1 MSRLEYAQAKFQPGP
16 CVWAASATCACAH
29 TARGTTWRALFS
41 SSPARSWLLLIAAAT
56 TTRSAGRLAQ
66 ASHTCWDEMRNHLA
80 TRRIPHD
87 ARMAQKS
94 AMRRAMLV
102 SGPYPFQPSGSS
114 SISLLLRVVGWC
126 LLCVAHSSVRSRKK
140 KNEVSEVWT
149 SSSTCCATSS
159 SSMLQNMDSVA
170 FFIQRPRTQELQLGF
185 GFGLNIP
192 ASHQ

>member
-102 SGPYPFQPSGSS
+102 SGPCPFQPSGRRAFRCCCELSDGACCAWHTHLCEAGRRRTRS
-114 SISLLLRVVGWC
+114 ARCGPLRQHAAPRPAQACCRIWTLLLS
-126 LLCVAHSSVRSRKK
+126 LFNDHARKSC
-140 KNEVSEVWT
+140 NW
-149 SSSTCCATSS
+149 
-159 SSMLQNMDSVA
+159 DSV
-170 FFIQRPRTQELQLGF
+170 
-185 GFGLNIP
+185 
-192 ASHQ
+192 SD

>member
-1 MSRLEYAQAKFQPGP
+1 MSTQAKFQPGP
-16 CVWAASATCACAH
+16 CVWAASATFACAH
-29 TARGTTWRALFS
+29 TARHHMACPLALLEQ
-41 SSPARSWLLLIAAAT
+41 PGEILLLIAAAT

-102 SGPYPFQPSGSS
+102 SGPCPFQPSGSS

-126 LLCVAHSSVRSRKK
+126 LLCVAHSSVRSLKK
-140 KNEVSEVWT
+140 KNEVSEVWHT
-149 SSSTCCATSS
+149 LRQHAAPRPAQACCRIWTLLLSLFNDHARKSC
-159 SSMLQNMDSVA
+159 NWDSVSD
-170 FFIQRPRTQELQLGF
+170 
-185 GFGLNIP
+185 N
-192 ASHQ
+192 